1 MREGENCQPGLR
13 DQQGEQW
20 GCLKLGRKQ
29 GGSGK
34 REEGRGKGQGEV
46 RSENSA
52 KGLGGEKAP
61 LHLCRG
67 TAGTRPAEQK
77 SELRN
82 QKDGEKT
89 R

>member
-1 MREGENCQPGLR
+1 MGTPQAGE
-13 DQQGEQW
+13 EA
-20 GCLKLGRKQ
+20 GRIW
-29 GGSGK
+29 
-34 REEGRGKGQGEV
+34 EEGGGKGQGEV

-82 QKDGEKT
+82 QKDGEET